1 MAQGIEER
9 FQENYADIL
18 KLARARLSRERPA
31 QAFTLQATVRQ
42 VFYLGATREVRLD
55 LPGGERGVVETPN
68 DGTALNYS
76 AGDVV
81 WLAASIDDCR
91 VLAAR

>member
-1 MAQGIEER
+1 
-9 FQENYADIL
+9 
-18 KLARARLSRERPA
+18 
-31 QAFTLQATVRQ
+31 VRQ
-42 VFYLGATREVRLD
+42 VFYLGATREIRLD

-68 DGTALNYS
+68 DGTAPNHA

-81 WLAASIDDCR
+81 WLSASIDDCR